1 MHEFKSKVLDDLNVR
16 SWINASNWTTT
27 IGGSYLEQPVIDAMS
42 EVSHT
47 FVDMY
52 ELLDKA
58 CERVAEICN
67 TDSAFITSGAGAG
80 MALSTAACMTGKD
93 LSKMLKLPN
102 TEGMKNEVI
111 IQTGEIPPYWQQ
123 YQMSGAKLVKIGL
136 PFAKHPDPKLM
147 EIAITEKTACI
158 AKVYSRNSSPRGS
171 ISIMDCINIA
181 HKFDLPIQIDA
192 AAVLPP
198 VANLHKFSDMGSD
211 LTIFS
216 GGKGIRGPND
226 TGLILGAGER
236 GMELIEAIRMQACPN
251 TGFGRAFKVSKEQIV
266 GLVTALEIFVE
277 KDENVEYNKQ
287 IELLEYI
294 SRLCNL

>member
-1 MHEFKSKVLDDLNVR
+1 L
-16 SWINASNWTTT
+16 
-27 IGGSYLEQPVIDAMS
+27 
-42 EVSHT
+42 
-47 FVDMY
+47 
-52 ELLDKA
+52 
-58 CERVAEICN
+58 
-67 TDSAFITSGAGAG
+67 
-80 MALSTAACMTGKD
+80 
-93 LSKMLKLPN
+93 
-102 TEGMKNEVI
+102 
-111 IQTGEIPPYWQQ
+111 
-123 YQMSGAKLVKIGL
+123 
-136 PFAKHPDPKLM
+136 
-147 EIAITEKTACI
+147 
-158 AKVYSRNSSPRGS
+158 
-171 ISIMDCINIA
+171 
-181 HKFDLPIQIDA
+181 KFDLPIQIDA

-294 SRLCNL
+294 SIHISSIPCISVEIVPNNEVYHEFPIMARVPRLKIEWDKNSARIDAKELDSRLAIGDPPIFLGSTILNPFTNKEIRYINPYLLRRSEAEIVAERLKEVFTK